1 MARQRLP
8 WEQAGGSGD
17 VAAALAALDA
27 DELRAFIG
35 GTRFPAYQEALRNA
49 LGGAGR
55 FVGTRSFADGE

>member
-17 VAAALAALDA
+17 VAAALAALEA
-27 DELRAFIG
+27 DELRAFI
-35 GTRFPAYQEALRNA
+35 
-49 LGGAGR
+49 GAGR